1 MLNHA
6 HEAFGGGEG
15 GELDVVL
22 EELGSGLGEEDV
34 HVGFEG
40 VFGDLERRRV
50 SGREEG
56 GGSVRGVK
64 ARRGVGREGM

>member
-1 MLNHA
+1 VVLDHA

-22 EELGSGLGEEDV
+22 EELGGGLGEEDV

-40 VFGDLERRRV
+40 VFGDL
-50 SGREEG
+50 
-56 GGSVRGVK
+56 
-64 ARRGVGREGM
+64 VG

>member
-22 EELGSGLGEEDV
+22 EELGGGLGEEDV

-50 SGREEG
+50 SGRE
-56 GGSVRGVK
+56 R
-64 ARRGVGREGM
+64 REGDQLGE